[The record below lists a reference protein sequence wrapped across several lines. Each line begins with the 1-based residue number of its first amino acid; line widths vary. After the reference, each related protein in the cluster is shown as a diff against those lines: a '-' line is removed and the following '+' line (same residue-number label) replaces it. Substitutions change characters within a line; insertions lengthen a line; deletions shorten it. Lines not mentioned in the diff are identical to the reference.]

1 MKALFILLL
10 ACNITYAENYES
22 STSFLE
28 INDNNIILN
37 DVEYNLS
44 KEHVVDAYAVG
55 TSSLM
60 GGSSTACRISI
71 RRAKQQE
78 DGSIVLLYA
87 NMSKRSQS
95 QGLLC
100 WASKNSNSFGKPF
113 YYEYIKLDFSQEGS
127 DVEVTKLTVIDGIG
141 RPRFS
146 IAQLLNSNLLDNKDL
161 ISYGEQ
167 SPSRVRV
174 ETELLKIENN

>member
-10 ACNITYAENYES
+10 ACNITYAENYGS
-22 STSFLE
+22 STSLLE
-28 INDNNIILN
+28 INDHSIIL
-37 DVEYNLS
+37 DDIEYDLGR
-44 KEHVVDAYAVG
+44 EHIVDAYAVG

-60 GGSSTACRISI
+60 GGNSTDCRISVT
-71 RRAKQQE
+71 RAKQQE

-95 QGLLC
+95 QGVLC
-100 WASKNSNSFGKPF
+100 WASKSSNSFGKPF
-113 YYEYIKLDFSQEGS
+113 YYKYIKLDFSQESS
-127 DVEVTKLTVIDGIG
+127 DIKVTKLTVMDGIG
-141 RPRFS
+141 RPKLS
-146 IAQLLNSNLLDNKDL
+146 IDQLLNTNLLDSEDL
-161 ISYGEQ
+161 IFYSEQ